1 MKKRNASSKAR
12 MELNRLIHKMRK
24 EEKMG
29 GKYGFV
35 EETIRHEKV

>member
-12 MELNRLIHKMRK
+12 MGLNRLIHKMRK

-29 GKYGFV
+29 ENMALSK
-35 EETIRHEKV
+35 KQ